1 MFNEEVVN
9 KEIHLTNYKFS
20 EQESRGLYTDK
31 AENLN
36 LNPRNEKVPAAM
48 NQVQQTFEI
57 SRNW

>member
-1 MFNEEVVN
+1 M
-9 KEIHLTNYKFS
+9 TNYKFS

-36 LNPRNEKVPAAM
+36 LNLNPRNEKVLAAM

-57 SRNW
+57 LRNS